1 MILISF
7 FPLVPLPN
15 NIANFCQ
22 PDGCTVI
29 TGNGADEL
37 EEEREST
44 TFVFTLTDK
53 DSNVTRYAVCHN
65 FYREY
70 AKSASDLQQDAQ
82 GNHYND
88 YSLMSDNGLSPE
100 REPEGEEPWNFN
112 QQSRRQIS
120 LVSICIVSH
129 FEFFSN
135 FKECALAL
143 RQLIDTCDR
152 CDRQSQ
158 KSLRQRSSSGRRPYR
173 HHYDA
178 WQLLVNTGNTL
189 EPPVSSRGLRSFLR
203 HISDIENWIDRL
215 LDAPYPKENEA
226 RVELELFSQNNLV
239 LTFALPDKDR
249 LSLCDFPLHLPL
261 ELLGVSRCLQVSN
274 IYLPT
279 LTV

>member
-1 MILISF
+1 M
-7 FPLVPLPN
+7 
-15 NIANFCQ
+15 
-22 PDGCTVI
+22 
-29 TGNGADEL
+29 

-65 FYREY
+65 FYRDY
-70 AKSASDLQQDAQ
+70 AKSASDLQQDK

-100 REPEGEEPWNFN
+100 REPEGEESWNLN
-112 QQSRRQIS
+112 KQQRRQIS

-143 RQLIDTCDR
+143 RRLIDTCDR
-152 CDRQSQ
+152 SVRSL
-158 KSLRQRSSSGRRPYR
+158 KSLRKRGSSRRPYR

-178 WQLLVNTGNTL
+178 WHLLVNTGNAR
-189 EPPVSSRGLRSFLR
+189 ESPVSSRSLRSFLR
-203 HISDIENWIDRL
+203 HICDIENWIDRL
-215 LDAPYPKENEA
+215 LDAPFPKENEA
-226 RVELELFSQNNLV
+226 RVELELFSKNNLV

-261 ELLGVSRCLQVSN
+261 ELLGVSRCLQVSIMYKSLIWGLGLFLEN
-274 IYLPT
+274 SCNMY
-279 LTV
+279 